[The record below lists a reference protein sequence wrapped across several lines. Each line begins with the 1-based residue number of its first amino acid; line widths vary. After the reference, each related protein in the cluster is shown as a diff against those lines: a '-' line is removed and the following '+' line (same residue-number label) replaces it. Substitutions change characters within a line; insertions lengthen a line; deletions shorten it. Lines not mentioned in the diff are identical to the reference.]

1 MAPPPRNDQH
11 PARPPTASDLHQGE
25 RYIGRQV
32 ITFNDNLGWV
42 FTTDKDGYTLERL
55 PQIDRS
61 HWDSGTPENP
71 APDTVT
77 QIRALLAGL
86 TKEQKESL
94 LGEGF

>member
-1 MAPPPRNDQH
+1 MA
-11 PARPPTASDLHQGE
+11 G
-25 RYIGRQV
+25 IGR
-32 ITFNDNLGWV
+32 FNRPGALYNGGHVVYYGSAYSYCKHPQAYYLLV
-42 FTTDKDGYTLERL
+42 VHYFYNSCCAPVATTSTAAA
-55 PQIDRS
+55 
-61 HWDSGTPENP
+61 P